1 MKFKLK
7 AQADVNTL
15 LQVCQTYKRLAVYW
29 GYVQETVHGLL
40 SVVCICSRDVPRLNH
55 ILMFLKQS
63 LFQFHLA
70 IITQLRNQL
79 KSKADPWEGFSACLN
94 PQSWSLQNARD
105 CSRIE
110 VQARAPLWWHGRT
123 PLSMHGLVGAQRW
136 CFDCQ
141 GKAVTS

>member
-40 SVVCICSRDVPRLNH
+40 SVVCICSRDVTRLNH

-94 PQSWSLQNARD
+94 PQSR
-105 CSRIE
+105 
-110 VQARAPLWWHGRT
+110 
-123 PLSMHGLVGAQRW
+123 M
-136 CFDCQ
+136 
-141 GKAVTS
+141 